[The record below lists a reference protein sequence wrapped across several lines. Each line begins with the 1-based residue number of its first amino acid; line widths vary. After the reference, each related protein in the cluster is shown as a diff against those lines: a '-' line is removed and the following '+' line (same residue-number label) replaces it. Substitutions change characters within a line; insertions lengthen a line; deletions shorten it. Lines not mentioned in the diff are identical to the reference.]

1 LLRPPISVRPLAG
14 WGSCLSPPDVATD
27 TPENLGRFGVLPRWQ
42 KAREGLFHG
51 QSAAFTVL
59 VVLTCL
65 PAGAEPE
72 TIPDQTAR
80 RLLEAV
86 AERGYHDTSLL
97 ILDQLDDDQDLTE
110 EFRRLIPLR
119 RAAALVASV
128 RLDPD
133 QTKRQQV
140 YADARTE
147 IDRLLSSSNDSGVIS
162 EAALQR
168 GLLLMEQGRL
178 RREQASAAP
187 DGIAAAAELFAEA
200 VPALVGAA
208 GAGPT
213 GGSARVAI
221 ERELAE
227 VNGRLAEYW
236 NRQVLPRAERLA
248 CDRLEEKRERLRGRL
263 VQLDL
268 LAAEATAE
276 QARCF
281 PAGSEARRLGF
292 KRAADQ
298 YRAIAE
304 KQPTRA
310 AGLWA
315 RVEEGRTLIDLGEGE
330 RGVNLLSEILKL
342 PATEMLIERLQVRA
356 LAAILEYWQKTT
368 DLRDDAGF
376 DDRLRRRVLGLG
388 PPDRL
393 DADALQAKY
402 AAARLLLRRAEEIPL
417 ADRLRRQPLIEDVRQ
432 LANDVA
438 KAGGEHAAAA
448 REMLEQLDSRGQA
461 AARRLG
467 QTFDAAV
474 DQARRAI
481 VAVQADPT
489 DLRCAAAREQIQKA
503 LYVGR
508 TDPPDDPAA
517 RQQQLLELRYQL
529 AFVLYEWHRYHE
541 AAAVGEEFLISA
553 PAAPIS
559 RKAATIALASWQALQ
574 KQPNQAWSRTVVG
587 QLARLIEVIMRQWPD
602 DAESAAAA
610 LLAID
615 LAAASGD
622 HAAIET
628 ILAGLP
634 LTSDGRAEALL
645 RGGVALWRLSN
656 VEDEPDGSSAAKVS
670 ASRAARAASRLDEGL
685 QLIADEPTLAEPI
698 VSLAAAAA
706 VARCQI
712 ALATGSE
719 AAERLLPLLTHD
731 LYGPWTLLR
740 DPVAGLSPQLDEPGL
755 TCCLMGFMRARQFDL
770 AEEAITTLTQRLA
783 EDGGAQVRLAATAGV
798 LGRELFEELGAA
810 TPIPGREEALNLLVR
825 LLAVAASP
833 PAPRA
838 LMIWA
843 ATTLKQLGEAG
854 GPLDQ
859 LVPRER
865 RHDLL
870 EQAAAA
876 MQQLVAAEPATG
888 QPSLRLQ
895 LAGVWTALGRWREAL
910 DQLDRVVTD
919 PQAARSVLQQRKVA
933 ELLEALARTQPDAAL
948 ARQLFRSA
956 VMGRSVGRASAWG
969 WGGLASRISRQAFSS
984 EDEEARQLKALYFE
998 ARYRLASC
1006 RLAWAN
1012 LEVDATAARRQ
1023 LQQAAAELEIESR
1036 LHPDL
1041 GGKDFQHRFEQLRE
1055 AISQELASPAG
1066 DDS

>member
-1 LLRPPISVRPLAG
+1 M
-14 WGSCLSPPDVATD
+14 ATD
-27 TPENLGRFGVLPRWQ
+27 TPENLGRFEVLPRWK

-51 QSAAFTVL
+51 QSAAFIVL

-65 PAGAEPE
+65 PVGAEPE
-72 TIPDQTAR
+72 TISDQTAR
-80 RLLEAV
+80 RLLDAV

-97 ILDQLDDDQDLTE
+97 ILDRLDEDQDLSE

-128 RLDPD
+128 RFDPD

-140 YADARTE
+140 YAEARTE
-147 IDRLLSSSNDSGVIS
+147 IDRLLSGSDDSGVIS

-178 RREQASAAP
+178 QREQATDNP
-187 DGIAAAAELFAEA
+187 DGIAAAAELFAKA
-200 VPALVGAA
+200 VSALVGTA
-208 GAGPT
+208 GAGLA
-213 GGSARVAI
+213 GGSARVAV
-221 ERELAE
+221 ERELVE
-227 VNGRLAEYW
+227 LNGRLTEYW
-236 NRQVLPRAERLA
+236 NRQVLPRADRLA

-281 PAGSEARRLGF
+281 PAGSEARRSGF
-292 KRAADQ
+292 QRAAEQ

-315 RVEEGRTLIDLGEGE
+315 RVEEGRTLIDMGEGE
-330 RGVNLLSEILKL
+330 RGVNLLSETLKL

-356 LAAILEYWQKTT
+356 LAAVLEHWRKTA
-368 DLRDDAGF
+368 DLRDDAGL
-376 DDRLRRRVLGLG
+376 DDRLRRQVLGLG

-393 DADALQAKY
+393 DDDAIQAKY
-402 AAARLLLRRAEEIPL
+402 AAAELLLRRAEEIPL

-438 KAGGEHAAAA
+438 KAGGERASAA
-448 REMLEQLDSRGQA
+448 RELLEQLDSRGRA

-489 DLRCAAAREQIQKA
+489 DLQCAAARDQIQKA
-503 LYVGR
+503 LHAGR

-559 RKAATIALASWQALQ
+559 RKAATIALASWQALR
-574 KQPNQAWSRTVVG
+574 KQPNQAWSQAVVG

-622 HAAIET
+622 YAAIET

-634 LTSDGRAEALL
+634 LASVGRAEALL
-645 RGGVALWRLSN
+645 RGGVALWQLSS
-656 VEDEPDGSSAAKVS
+656 VMDEPNGSSAAEVS
-670 ASRAARAASRLDEGL
+670 ASRAAGAASRLDEGL
-685 QLIADEPTLAEPI
+685 QMIAEEPALSEPI

-712 ALATGSE
+712 ALAKGSE
-719 AAERLLPLLTHD
+719 SAEKLLPLLTHHS
-731 LYGPWTLLR
+731 YGPWTLLR
-740 DPVAGLSPQLDEPGL
+740 DPVTGLAPQLGEPGL
-755 TCCLMGFMRARQFDL
+755 TCCLMGFTRAGRFDL
-770 AEEAITTLTQRLA
+770 AEEAIATLSQRLA
-783 EDGGAQVRLAATAGV
+783 ENEEAQVRLAATAGV
-798 LGRELFEELGAA
+798 LGRELFEELGVAA
-810 TPIPGREEALNLLVR
+810 PMPGQKEALSLLVQ
-825 LLAVAASP
+825 LLSVAASP

-838 LMIWA
+838 VMFWA
-843 ATTLKQLGEAG
+843 ATTLKQLGEAV

-859 LVPRER
+859 VVPRER
-865 RHDLL
+865 RRDLL
-870 EQAAAA
+870 EQAAVA
-876 MQQLVAAEPATG
+876 MQQLLATEPITS

-895 LAGVWTALGRWREAL
+895 LAGVWTALGRWQEAL
-910 DQLDRVVTD
+910 EQLDRVVTD
-919 PQAARSVLQQRKVA
+919 ARAGRSVLSQRKAA
-933 ELLEALARTQPDAAL
+933 ELLEELARTQPDAAL

-956 VMGRSVGRASAWG
+956 VMGRSVGQASVWG

-1041 GGKDFQHRFEQLRE
+1041 GGEEFQHRFEQLHQ
-1055 AISQELASPAG
+1055 AISQELAGPAG